1 MRSNVIAAGEGM
13 TSAQRGNIEME
24 SSLQYTSMTPGSD
37 LCIEDGDYASV
48 SSNPRYSVGLSLRE
62 GKKTLLAAQDSQ
74 PQCQE
79 DLKCEKDPHTTDT
92 SEEQG
97 QSESNEEGIY
107 EEPSNL
113 VEYLQIVGEESKA
126 AVNDQEK

>member
-1 MRSNVIAAGEGM
+1 M

>member
-1 MRSNVIAAGEGM
+1 MM
-13 TSAQRGNIEME
+13 KTH
-24 SSLQYTSMTPGSD
+24 
-37 LCIEDGDYASV
+37 
-48 SSNPRYSVGLSLRE
+48 
-62 GKKTLLAAQDSQ
+62 TLLIA
-74 PQCQE
+74 
-79 DLKCEKDPHTTDT
+79 T

-126 AVNDQEK
+126 AINDQEK